1 MLQALEALVWSI
13 ATLILFGCVI
23 WMLISR
29 HSLAW
34 SRIVRHSPPGRRST
48 HLALGMT
55 LLGFVVTLVST
66 ALVLTTSW
74 ASRWLSTPQWSLALV
89 VSTGS
94 LVGIGWLCTEVSHQG
109 RLAHDLSQEIRQNNA
124 LRAQVTQAY
133 MRQQHLVQRQQELL
147 QERDRLYREQVT
159 RAERDALTGLCNHRT
174 LMSALEHLLTRCRE
188 EGAGC
193 AVLFLDLDH
202 FKQINDM
209 WGHRAGDALLHQIG
223 KSIQQCMAE
232 LDTNHVA
239 GRYGGEEFM
248 VLLFAVN
255 AQEAAHIANQLRAR
269 IEQEVL
275 VWRDEHLSSPVS
287 VRVTASIGMAVYPIH
302 ATRYQDLIHRGDQAM
317 YQAKQHGGNRVC
329 IAGTQG
335 QWTTSGEGQTEGLT
349 SMETMTEQALLA
361 LLQARDSQA
370 YTHGQ
375 RMAGLTEAIAKRMKC
390 SAKEVAMVRLAA
402 LLRDLGKVGVS
413 EELLS
418 QTGPLTA
425 EEQDAIQAHPTIGHA
440 ILVQAGGIFSLLAPI
455 VAAHHEHWDGSGH
468 PRGLQ
473 RESIPFL
480 ARIVAVIDAF
490 DEMTSPS
497 ADREARGE
505 GDACAQ
511 LIQGAGTR
519 YDPNVVQAFL
529 DVWSLR
535 QRQRQQQ
542 PRLRASIEQE

>member
-1 MLQALEALVWSI
+1 
-13 ATLILFGCVI
+13 
-23 WMLISR
+23 
-29 HSLAW
+29 
-34 SRIVRHSPPGRRST
+34 
-48 HLALGMT
+48 
-55 LLGFVVTLVST
+55 
-66 ALVLTTSW
+66 
-74 ASRWLSTPQWSLALV
+74 
-89 VSTGS
+89 
-94 LVGIGWLCTEVSHQG
+94 
-109 RLAHDLSQEIRQNNA
+109 
-124 LRAQVTQAY
+124 
-133 MRQQHLVQRQQELL
+133 
-147 QERDRLYREQVT
+147 
-159 RAERDALTGLCNHRT
+159 
-174 LMSALEHLLTRCRE
+174 
-188 EGAGC
+188 
-193 AVLFLDLDH
+193 
-202 FKQINDM
+202 
-209 WGHRAGDALLHQIG
+209 
-223 KSIQQCMAE
+223 
-232 LDTNHVA
+232 
-239 GRYGGEEFM
+239 M